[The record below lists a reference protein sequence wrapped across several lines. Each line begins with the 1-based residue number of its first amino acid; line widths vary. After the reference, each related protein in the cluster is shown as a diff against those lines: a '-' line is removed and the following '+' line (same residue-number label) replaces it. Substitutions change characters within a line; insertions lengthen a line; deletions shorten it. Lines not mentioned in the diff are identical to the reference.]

1 MKQELRQILA
11 REEGAQVFPPG
22 ARTGFALAYPNS
34 YYVGMS
40 NLGMHILYA
49 QINGRGDTA
58 CERFFL
64 PDGKLAAQYARSN
77 AALLS
82 LETQRP
88 LYSFPLIGFAVSFE
102 MDYFHVLE
110 MLEQGKVKLR
120 ASERGDRDPLVLAG
134 GPCATFNP
142 EPLGPFIDAFII
154 GEGEEFVQEFL
165 DAYYE
170 ASGEGLGREALLL
183 RLAQVEGVYVPRFYE
198 HVYGADGIL
207 REIVPREGVPAQV
220 RRRWVRNLDD
230 YEGQTVIAS
239 PDTEF
244 GGMFL
249 LEIARGCGRHCRF
262 CMAGYCFRKP
272 RARSLEMLRA
282 ALPKAAQKGLK
293 VGLMGAAVSDHPEID
308 ALCRAVLDAKLAMSV
323 ASFRA
328 DSVTPTLVEALAES
342 GLKTLTL
349 APEAGSERLRRI
361 INKGIGEAHLL
372 HAIDLGAAAGIA
384 HFRLYLMIGLPFEED
399 EDIEAI
405 ALLAQTVK
413 AHMEARGSR
422 GKLTLSVNPFVPK
435 PLTPFQWLPMASQ
448 QDVERRLG
456 RIRQAA
462 KALRGVE
469 VIAESPKA
477 AYVQAVLARGDRR
490 VGEALLAAH
499 RMGGAKA
506 FKRALK
512 TCGLD
517 EAFYLSRL
525 REENEVFP
533 WNILDMGFARRYLY
547 QELENARQQ
556 KATLPC
562 FEGCTRCGVC
572 KKAEEGGV

>member
-1 MKQELRQILA
+1 MYA
-11 REEGAQVFPPG
+11 PG

-40 NLGMHILYA
+40 NLGLHILYA

-64 PDGKLAAQYARSN
+64 PDGKLAAQYDRTGEP
-77 AALLS
+77 LLS

-88 LYSFPLIGFAVSFE
+88 LGSFPLIGFAVSFE
-102 MDYFHVLE
+102 MDYFHLLE
-110 MLEQGKVKLR
+110 MLERGRVKLR
-120 ASERGDRDPLVLAG
+120 ADERGDGDPLVVAG

-142 EPLGPFIDAFII
+142 EPLSPFVDAFIV
-154 GEGEEFVQEFL
+154 GEGEEVVHEFL

-170 ASGEGLGREALLL
+170 ALGERADREALLL
-183 RLAQVEGVYVPRFYE
+183 RLAQIEGVYVPRFYE
-198 HVYGADGIL
+198 HVYRADGVL
-207 REIVPREGVPAQV
+207 CEIAARGDVPKAVKK
-220 RRRWVRNLDD
+220 RWVRDLDA
-230 YEGQTVIAS
+230 YAAQTVIFT

-272 RARSLEMLRA
+272 RARSLDTLLS
-282 ALPKAAQKGLK
+282 ALPQAARSGLK

-308 ALCRAVLDAKLAMSV
+308 ALCREILAANLAMSV

-328 DSVTPTLVEALAES
+328 DSVTPTLVRALAES

-349 APEAGSERLRRI
+349 APEAGSERLRRVV
-361 INKGIGEAHLL
+361 NKGITEAHLL
-372 HAIDLGAAAGIA
+372 AAVDLGLAAGIL
-384 HFRLYLMIGLPFEED
+384 HFRLYLMIGLPFETD

-405 ALLAQTVK
+405 IALAAAVK
-413 AHMEARGSR
+413 ARMEARGSR

-435 PLTPFQWLPMASQ
+435 PLTPFQWLPMAAAS
-448 QDVERRLG
+448 DVERRLK

-469 VIAESPKA
+469 VIAEAPKA
-477 AYVQAVLARGDRR
+477 AYVQAILARGDRR
-490 VGEALLAAH
+490 VGEALAKAH
-499 RMGGAKA
+499 ALGGAKS
-506 FKRALK
+506 FRRALAA
-512 TCGLD
+512 CGLD
-517 EAFYLSRL
+517 EAFYLQRA

-533 WNILDMGFARRYLY
+533 WNILDMGFVRSYLY
-547 QELENARQQ
+547 KELERARQQ
-556 KATLPC
+556 KETLPC
-562 FEGCTRCGVC
+562 FVGCARCGVC
-572 KKAEEGGV
+572 GEAKGDV